1 MSMVMTARD
10 VPEIRARMASWAR
23 DPNTDGAANWF
34 TFWLGPQPEQATES
48 RVFDRVDNV
57 AATISGTLAAQLPAA
72 ELFYVSDDMTELAGH
87 AATTLTDYRLHPE
100 DLPAQVG
107 LMVYAHPPVV
117 GTATD
122 DHDGITA
129 VSWGPG
135 RGGLW
140 VHTWATAT
148 PEWITGAARIGRV
161 LAELP
166 HEQVLA
172 RAIRGS
178 KRPPLNPDAA
188 PPTTD
193 QAADS
198 FAAGLLPNLRRAPI
212 PPSFL
217 PAHGYDWRGLT
228 PMEFTDMQGWPG
240 YLPSNGEGMDADA
253 KITLERTILATW
265 LLMGQTLVRSEQF
278 TAPRAARRRIA
289 REDPHLDPTVH
300 YIDLRRARTEPSDH
314 ADEDRTSTRE
324 YRHRWIV
331 RGHWRSQFYP
341 SRNDHRPIWIDP
353 HLAGPED
360 KPLLGG
366 ERVNVLRR

>member
-1 MSMVMTARD
+1 MSIVMTARD
-10 VPEIRARMASWAR
+10 VPEIRAHMASWAR

-161 LAELP
+161 LAELH

-178 KRPPLNPDAA
+178 QRPPLDPD
-188 PPTTD
+188 
-193 QAADS
+193 
-198 FAAGLLPNLRRAPI
+198 
-212 PPSFL
+212 
-217 PAHGYDWRGLT
+217 
-228 PMEFTDMQGWPG
+228 
-240 YLPSNGEGMDADA
+240 
-253 KITLERTILATW
+253 
-265 LLMGQTLVRSEQF
+265 
-278 TAPRAARRRIA
+278 AARRRPIKPPTTSPPGCCRTCGA
-289 REDPHLDPTVH
+289 RRS
-300 YIDLRRARTEPSDH
+300 RRRSSRRT
-314 ADEDRTSTRE
+314 ATTG
-324 YRHRWIV
+324 V
-331 RGHWRSQFYP
+331 
-341 SRNDHRPIWIDP
+341 
-353 HLAGPED
+353 A
-360 KPLLGG
+360 
-366 ERVNVLRR
+366 